1 MASRGLLVLILIVG
15 VIALLLMVALALAA
29 IVMSDRE
36 DRKTVIGIV
45 VIGGS
50 LLFCC
55 LGTVVGLVWYLV
67 NYSV

>member
-1 MASRGLLVLILIVG
+1 MGQVATSRFAFV
-15 VIALLLMVALALAA
+15 LLLLVALALVA
-29 IVMSDRE
+29 IVISDRE
-36 DRKTVIGIV
+36 ERKTVIGVI
-45 VIGGS
+45 VIGGF